1 MIKILIMV
9 FLVLPCKVL
18 ANDFCA
24 DLDKLANAK
33 GISFDNTDNVF
44 KVGGQGR
51 LQFYSAPDKK
61 CLEKGVFVIPGNSL
75 YAYVEYHGYYSVMYL
90 SDDGDQITG
99 WVEKGRLIDMHKG
112 IAPDYNQD
120 AQKKKS
126 N

>member
-1 MIKILIMV
+1 MTRTLIAL
-9 FLVLPCKVL
+9 LVALPFFSS
-18 ANDFCA
+18 ANDICQ
-24 DLDKLANAK
+24 DLDSTATKK

-44 KVGGQGR
+44 KVGGEGR

-90 SDDGDQITG
+90 SDDGDQVTG
-99 WVEKGRLIDMHKG
+99 WVEKDRLIDMHKG
-112 IAPDYNQD
+112 IAPDYNQN
-120 AQKKKS
+120 AQQKKS